1 VVLEIASVTF
11 MIPLGLATAGAV
23 RVGQALGRGE
33 PAAAGRAG
41 WIAVMLG
48 AVFMTASG
56 LVMATFPRGLASLFT
71 TDAQVIALAAKLM
84 LVAAS
89 FQLFDGLQGVATG
102 TMRGAGDT
110 RTPVVCILPAYW
122 GVGLPLGCLLT
133 FTAGRGVIGLWIG
146 LATGQVVDGLVLT
159 FLWDR
164 KADALARG
172 EFALAGAGAGA
183 GAGVGPSLDAETD

>member
-1 VVLEIASVTF
+1 
-11 MIPLGLATAGAV
+11 MIPLGLASAGAV

-41 WIAVMLG
+41 WVAVILG
-48 AVFMTASG
+48 AAFMTASG
-56 LVMATFPRGLASLFT
+56 LVMAAFPRALASLFT
-71 TDAQVIALAAKLM
+71 TDLEVVALAARLM
-84 LVAAS
+84 LVAAA

-110 RTPVVCILPAYW
+110 RTPVACILAAYW

-133 FTAGRGVIGLWIG
+133 FAAGRGVAGLWIG
-146 LATGQVVDGLVLT
+146 LATGLAVSGTSLLL
-159 FLWDR
+159 LWNR

-183 GAGVGPSLDAETD
+183 GAGR